1 MTAAEL
7 TRLAQCGRGD
17 WRSGSDAAW
26 HSRVGAGLRH
36 IAGYDDRAEAFGAV
50 RCALVAGPIGA
61 CDLQYHQRGIEMNK
75 DQVKGA
81 VKEAAGK
88 LQQKTGKI
96 LGSKKQEAK
105 GLVTKIEGK
114 AQKKV
119 GDAKEALKDAR
130 SKL

>member
-1 MTAAEL
+1 
-7 TRLAQCGRGD
+7 
-17 WRSGSDAAW
+17 
-26 HSRVGAGLRH
+26 
-36 IAGYDDRAEAFGAV
+36 
-50 RCALVAGPIGA
+50 
-61 CDLQYHQRGIEMNK
+61 MNK

-96 LGSKKQEAK
+96 LGSHEQQAK
-105 GLVTKIEGK
+105 GLVTKIEGQ

>member
-1 MTAAEL
+1 
-7 TRLAQCGRGD
+7 
-17 WRSGSDAAW
+17 
-26 HSRVGAGLRH
+26 
-36 IAGYDDRAEAFGAV
+36 
-50 RCALVAGPIGA
+50 
-61 CDLQYHQRGIEMNK
+61 MNK

-96 LGSKKQEAK
+96 LGSKKQQAK
-105 GLVTKIEGK
+105 GLTLKTEGM

-119 GDAKEALKDAR
+119 GDASEALKDAR